1 MSKKKV
7 SRTSLLKGN
16 QRGVALDGTGSRSA
30 GKNRVKPNNN
40 TEQTWSA
47 GSLKKGNQRGV
58 ALDGNHGPKR
68 T

>member
-7 SRTSLLKGN
+7 SRQSLLKGN
-16 QRGVALDGTGSRSA
+16 QRAVPIDGSGPRGA
-30 GKNRVKPNNN
+30 GKNRVRPNNN

-47 GSLKKGNQRGV
+47 SSLKRGNQRSAPQDGV
-58 ALDGNHGPKR
+58 RGPKR